1 MINTLRVF
9 ERDGCQTG
17 DAPERAPAVPTELR
31 IVRAY
36 PNPFNSTVVL
46 EIESPAAMVRD
57 LALFDLLG
65 RAALS
70 KAIAL
75 LPGTQRI
82 SLSAGGLTSGVYYAR
97 LRGVP
102 GVQRLVLIR

>member
-1 MINTLRVF
+1 
-9 ERDGCQTG
+9 
-17 DAPERAPAVPTELR
+17 
-31 IVRAY
+31 VRAY

-46 EIESPAAMVRD
+46 EIESPTAIVRD
-57 LALFDLLG
+57 LLLFDLLG

-70 KAIAL
+70 KPIAL
-75 LPGTQRI
+75 SPGTQRI